1 MNGPWYEQ
9 SGPSAEEVRDDI
21 RESFWKKEK
30 NFNCIVI
37 DNCIDRIIPK
47 TRNGFGSWRGYRC
60 FKIKENLMDQIK
72 LLYDDVMHKIAK
84 FLDKY
89 WIQDR
94 LYRPPTETQSAGLRY
109 YTVKTHFTQTC
120 NECKP
125 TQSHPVI

>member
-47 TRNGFGSWRGYRC
+47 MRNDFGSWRGYRC
-60 FKIKENLMDQIK
+60 FQIKENLINQIE
-72 LLYDDVMHKIAK
+72 LLYDDAMHKTAK

-109 YTVKTHFTQTC
+109 HAVKNSFYSDLQ
-120 NECKP
+120 
-125 TQSHPVI
+125 